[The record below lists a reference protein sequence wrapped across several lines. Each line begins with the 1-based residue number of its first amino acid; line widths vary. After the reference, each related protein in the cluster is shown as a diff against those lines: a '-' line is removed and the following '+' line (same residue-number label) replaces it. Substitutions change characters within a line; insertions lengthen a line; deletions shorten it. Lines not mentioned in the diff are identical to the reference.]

1 MARKDV
7 DLVIRAKDEAEKVVK
22 SITAAINDFTE
33 AQKDLSS
40 KAGKTENSMQA
51 LGAAFGQLQKDLR
64 GGSAS
69 DLLAKSLDTANNA
82 VERLEKSVA
91 GTREEVRR
99 LDSDFKSSTQGVEQL
114 RQKVAGA
121 AKALEDGQQALKR
134 YKTDLGQAEKEARAL
149 VQAEAALNISGIEKQ
164 LQRKAEAADKT
175 QARLAELRV
184 QIEAVEKP
192 TKRLTTSLETNTAK
206 FTKQQAEVS
215 GLTTALDR
223 ARAKQAE
230 LAQKMGDTAQKIES
244 SNAAIKQQ
252 EAVVAG
258 LGADYERMAT
268 ETKAAEQ
275 ANIALGKSVEKTNG
289 VLARQEDQLNKAQVE
304 LKQFAATSQQAESA
318 IKELSGLSIKGLED
332 DLGRQ
337 RRAMLEAK
345 REYVDLSARAKELA
359 TDMGRVGV
367 PTREMVQD
375 FDRLKIEAGA
385 AKAELSV
392 QRETLERMG
401 RAFRDAGT
409 DMESLTVAQT
419 RFVALQGQAGS
430 SIQSIRSKTEQS
442 VNSLN
447 RLHEGYK
454 NAADSAG
461 RLGPRIRENANAQQ
475 RELTVS
481 EQLARAYRNLYGEKR
496 TALSLTQRLRGEV
509 LSLVAAYGGLYGVID
524 ILRRTV
530 DAYQQVEAAQAR
542 LNVAF
547 DGDIGRTATEMD
559 FLRRNAERLGVEF
572 GALATEYSKFAI
584 ATKNTAIEG
593 EQARKLFLQITEAA
607 RVNRSSMEDM
617 KGVFTA
623 VTQIV
628 SKGAVQMEELRQQLG
643 DRLPG
648 AIQLMADGLGV
659 TTAELIKMMEQ
670 GQVTASALVPFGNEL
685 EKRFGPQLGESLKST
700 AAEMGRLQNAAFQ
713 ALTAFGK
720 AGFID
725 SFTNLMRTLT
735 ETLQSADAEVFISRL
750 SVAFGKLLDV
760 IGFVVENF
768 QLVAAAAG
776 AFVGI
781 KLVPFVLAIGTGFG
795 KLKTAL
801 VAARTEMALVGAVA
815 QTTGARVG
823 IATTAVRGL
832 SVAFKGLLSSTGV
845 GLALVAISTAIGYWS
860 TQADNATEAMHRH
873 QDILDRVRNA
883 YDLVGNSVDQWR
895 EKLDGVTVTQARSSL
910 LELQSLL
917 NQTTAEFENAIP
929 RDIFGNVIDN
939 TALDGFFVKLDELG
953 QRFKRQELT
962 ADELRSSVDALFEE
976 YRGKGPF
983 IIDQVA
989 DKFDALTKV
998 IAQQGK
1004 DTQAAQDILTAL
1016 TGTTE
1021 EAAAALDRLSG
1032 RAAETGDNLS
1042 TQAAA
1047 GAERFNAAM
1056 EALKETLPQASSEMS
1071 KLEQETAKIESAL
1084 QQALIAARA
1093 LPDAIMRIAAEQQ
1106 ALAAANQGLMDLAQ
1120 NAVDSTYGR
1129 FTDGLAAAKAFLVE
1143 VEGFQPTGRMDV
1155 NANRAGFGSDTV
1167 TLDDGTIVKITEGMR
1182 VSVEDAT
1189 RDLNRRLTT
1198 EFIPIVQRAVGADV
1212 FAKLLPQQQAAL
1224 TSIAYNYGKIPES
1237 VANAVKTGVT
1247 ADVVAAIQGLGAR
1260 GRAGTS
1266 DEAGALNRTRKEA
1279 ALYGS
1284 TAGVSSV
1291 VAQQEQEAARLAEE
1305 ARKRAE
1311 AAQDFHDT
1319 TAENIAQQQ
1328 FELSIAD
1335 QDLIKR
1341 EQAKAI
1347 REAEIAAQKAG
1358 TELTQQERE
1367 TILAN
1372 VEAKYRQQAI
1382 DEATADAEERR
1393 AKAEERINQLLEYR
1407 DSLKTQ
1413 LDAAVKDGDTE
1424 AAEALRAKMEEVNGQ
1439 IETAITNAQKM
1450 WEALGGEQGDAAVAR
1465 LEALRIKSAEFGQ
1478 AAEGAYFSWKKVG
1491 DLLLNGLAN
1500 AFDTFAQGIAEG
1512 KSATEAARDAFLQ
1525 FAADFLRQIAQ
1536 MIIKQAIFNA
1546 LKGTGLGNFLGI
1558 GVAHTGGRVGSK
1570 RTGSGNTGRRV
1581 NPAVFSGAMRYHSG
1595 GLPGL
1600 RPGEVPIIAKENEE
1614 VLTRDDPRHV
1624 LNGGRN
1630 GQGGAAQTL
1639 KAKIVNAIDAP
1650 SFLEAALNSPEG
1662 ERVFLNFMRANQDA
1676 VSGASF

>member
-175 QARLAELRV
+175 QARLAELRA

-345 REYVDLSARAKELA
+345 RDYVDLSARATELA
-359 TDMGRVGV
+359 ADMGRVGV
-367 PTREMVQD
+367 PTRAMVQD

-385 AKAELSV
+385 AKAELAV

-430 SIQSIRSKTEQS
+430 SIQAIRSKTEQS

-475 RELTVS
+475 RELTIS

-547 DGDIGRTATEMD
+547 DGDIGRTAAEMD

-659 TTAELIKMMEQ
+659 TTAELTKMMEQ

-700 AAEMGRLQNAAFQ
+700 AVEMGRLQNAAFQ

-781 KLVPFVLAIGTGFG
+781 KLVPFVLAIGSGFG
-795 KLKTAL
+795 KLKVAL

-1120 NAVDSTYGR
+1120 NAVDSNFAR
-1129 FTDGLAAAKAFLVE
+1129 FTDATEASAALIRQF
-1143 VEGFQPTGRMDV
+1143 EGFRETPYWDV
-1155 NANRAGFGSDTV
+1155 NAFRAGFGSDTV
-1167 TLDDGTIVKITEGMR
+1167 TLSDGTVQKITEGMR
-1182 VSVEDAT
+1182 VSVADAN
-1189 RDLNRRLTT
+1189 RDLARRITT
-1198 EFIPIVQRAVGADV
+1198 EFMPIAQRAVGADR
-1212 FAKLLPQQQAAL
+1212 FGSFTPQQQAAL
-1224 TSIAYNYGKIPES
+1224 TSIAYNYGEIPDRIVAALRTGTNEDI
-1237 VANAVKTGVT
+1237 ANA
-1247 ADVVAAIQGLGAR
+1247 IRGLAGDNGGINR
-1260 GRAGTS
+1260 GR
-1266 DEAGALNRTRKEA
+1266 RFQEA
-1279 ALYGS
+1279 ALFTS
-1284 TAGVSSV
+1284 QPAVETA
-1291 VAQQEQEAARLAEE
+1291 ARQQEQEAARLAEE

-1546 LKGTGLGNFLGI
+1546 LKGTGLGSFLGI

-1676 VSGASF
+1676 VSGAGF

>member
-7 DLVIRAKDEAEKVVK
+7 DMVIRAKDEAEKVVK

-99 LDSDFKSSTQGVEQL
+99 LDSDFKASTQGVEQL
-114 RQKVAGA
+114 RQKVAAA
-121 AKALEDGQQALKR
+121 AKALDDGQQTLKR
-134 YKTDLGQAEKEARAL
+134 YKTDLGLAEKEARAL
-149 VQAEAALNISGIEKQ
+149 AQAEAALNISGIEKQ
-164 LQRKAEAADKT
+164 LQKKAEAADKT
-175 QARLAELRV
+175 QARLAELRA

-192 TKRLTTSLETNTAK
+192 TKRLTTSLETNTTK

-215 GLTTALDR
+215 SLTTALDR

-252 EAVVAG
+252 GAVVAG

-289 VLARQEDQLNKAQVE
+289 VLSRQEDQLTKAQVE
-304 LKQFAATSQQAESA
+304 LKQFAATSQQAEAA

-345 REYVDLSARAKELA
+345 REYVDLASRATELA
-359 TDMGRVGV
+359 SEMGRVGV

-385 AKAELSV
+385 AKAELGV

-409 DMESLTVAQT
+409 DMESLTVSQT

-430 SIQSIRSKTEQS
+430 SIQAIRSKTEQS

-725 SFTNLMRTLT
+725 SFTSLLRTLT
-735 ETLQSADAEVFISRL
+735 ETLQSADAEAFISRL

-760 IGFVVENF
+760 IGFVVTNF
-768 QLVAAAAG
+768 ELVAAAAG

-781 KLVPFVLAIGTGFG
+781 KLVPFVLAIGTGFTR
-795 KLKTAL
+795 LKATL
-801 VAARTEMALVGAVA
+801 IAARTEMVLVGSVA
-815 QTTGARVG
+815 QATGARVG

-989 DKFDALTKV
+989 DKFDSLTKV

-1004 DTQAAQDILTAL
+1004 DTQTAQDILTAL

-1120 NAVDSTYGR
+1120 NAVDSNFAR
-1129 FTDGLAAAKAFLVE
+1129 FTDATEASAALIRQF
-1143 VEGFQPTGRMDV
+1143 EGFRETPYWDV
-1155 NANRAGFGSDTV
+1155 NAFRAGFGSDTV
-1167 TLDDGTIVKITEGMR
+1167 TLADGTIQKITEGMR
-1182 VSVEDAT
+1182 VSVADAN
-1189 RDLNRRLTT
+1189 RDLARRIAD
-1198 EFIPIVQRAVGADV
+1198 EFMPIARTAVGADR
-1212 FAKLLPQQQAAL
+1212 FGSFTAQQQAAL
-1224 TSIAYNYGKIPES
+1224 TSIAYNYGEIPDRIVEALRTGTNEDI
-1237 VANAVKTGVT
+1237 ANA
-1247 ADVVAAIQGLGAR
+1247 IRGLAGDNGGINR
-1260 GRAGTS
+1260 GR
-1266 DEAGALNRTRKEA
+1266 RFQEA
-1279 ALYGS
+1279 ALFTS
-1284 TAGVSSV
+1284 QPAVETA
-1291 VAQQEQEAARLAEE
+1291 ARQQEQEAARLAEE

-1311 AAQDFHDT
+1311 AAQDYHDT
-1319 TAENIAQQQ
+1319 TAANIAQAQ

-1347 REAEIAAQKAG
+1347 REAELAAQEAG

-1367 TILAN
+1367 AILAN

-1382 DEATADAEERR
+1382 DEAAKDAQEER

-1407 DSLKTQ
+1407 DALKTQ
-1413 LDAAVKDGDTE
+1413 LDAATKAGE
-1424 AAEALRAKMEEVNGQ
+1424 ADKAEELRSKIAEINGQ
-1439 IETAITNAQKM
+1439 LETAITNAQAM
-1450 WEALGGEQGDAAVAR
+1450 WQAVGGENGDAAIAR

-1478 AAEGAYFSWKKVG
+1478 QAEQAYFSWAKVG
-1491 DLLLNGLAN
+1491 DLLLNGLSN
-1500 AFDTFAQGIAEG
+1500 AFDTFVQGIAEG

-1558 GVAHTGGRVGSK
+1558 GVAHTGGMIGSK
-1570 RTGSGNTGRRV
+1570 RAGSGNTGRKI
-1581 NPAVFSGAMRYHSG
+1581 NPAVFAGAMRYHVG
-1595 GLPGL
+1595 GLAGL
-1600 RPGEVPIIAKENEE
+1600 RPGEVPLIAKQNEE

-1624 LNGGRN
+1624 LNGGKN
-1630 GQGGAAQTL
+1630 AAQAGAETL
-1639 KAKIVNAIDAP
+1639 RAKIVNAIDAP

-1662 ERVFLNFMRANQDA
+1662 ERVFLNFMKANQNA
-1676 VSGASF
+1676 VSGAGF